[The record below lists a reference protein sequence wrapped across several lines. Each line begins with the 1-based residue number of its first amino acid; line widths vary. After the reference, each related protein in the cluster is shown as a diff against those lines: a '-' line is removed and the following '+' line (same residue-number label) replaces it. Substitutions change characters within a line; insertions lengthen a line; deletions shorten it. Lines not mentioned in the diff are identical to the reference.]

1 MEPLVGIIVGSKSD
15 LPHVYDCTKILDEF
29 AIPHRVAVASAHRTP
44 DLLEEIVEEME
55 KHVEVYIAFAGM
67 AAHLPGVVASKTVKP
82 VLGVPISVSL
92 SGLDAL
98 LSIVQMPPGV
108 PVGAMAID
116 GAKNA
121 AIFAVGI
128 LATSERGKALK
139 LGDKLTQM
147 RAKRAAEIHA
157 AREEKPKP
165 DVPKV

>member
-15 LPHVYDCTKILDEF
+15 LPHVAKCTEVLDDF
-29 AIPHRVAVASAHRTP
+29 GVPHRIAVASAHRSP
-44 DLLEEIVEEME
+44 DFLEKFIEEME
-55 KHVEVYIAFAGM
+55 KQVEVYIAFAGM

-82 VLGVPISVSL
+82 VIGVPISVSL

-116 GAKNA
+116 GSKNA
-121 AIFAVGI
+121 AIFAIGI
-128 LATSERGKALK
+128 LATTERGKKLK

-147 RAKRAAEIHA
+147 RAKRAAEDYA
-157 AREEKPKP
+157 AKDETAP
-165 DVPKV
+165 DVPKL